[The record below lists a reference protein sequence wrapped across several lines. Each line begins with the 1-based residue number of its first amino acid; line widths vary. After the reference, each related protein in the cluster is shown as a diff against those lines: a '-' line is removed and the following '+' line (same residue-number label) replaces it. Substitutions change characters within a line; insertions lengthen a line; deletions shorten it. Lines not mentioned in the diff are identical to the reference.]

1 MNLLYIDLFCGAG
14 GTSTGVEAA
23 RVNGEKC
30 AKVVACV
37 NHDAHAI
44 ASHAANHPDAM
55 HFIEDVRTMDLKP
68 IAERLRLARS
78 FMPDAKVVLWASLE
92 CTNFSRAKGGKP
104 RDPDSR
110 TLAEHLFR
118 YIEALRPDYLQIE
131 NVEEFMSWGD
141 MDAQGKP
148 VSKDKGRCYVRWC
161 NRVMRYGYD
170 FEHRILNAADYGSY
184 TSRKRYFAIFA
195 RHGLPIVWPTPTHC
209 RHGIDNGLFG
219 SVPAWKPVRDVLDF
233 NDKGKSIFGRKK
245 PLSEKTLERIYEG
258 LLKFVP
264 EGKEAFLSKQYSGH
278 PASKNISIDEPAGT
292 ITTKDHHAFIFIQYG
307 NGYCRSCDMPA
318 STITTK
324 PKHSLVTCMYSW
336 NAQVVIND
344 TDSYMTKKI
353 KSYMLLH
360 NIIDILMRM
369 FREAELK
376 RIMGF
381 SENYVLCGTQ
391 VERNKYIGNAVPVVM
406 ACAMCETLGGRLS
419 ELGLPNVQMSKRLY
433 GNMAFCTNR

>member
-1 MNLLYIDLFCGAG
+1 M
-14 GTSTGVEAA
+14 
-23 RVNGEKC
+23 NGEKC

-37 NHDAHAI
+37 NHDANAI

-55 HFIEDVRTMDLKP
+55 HFIEDVRTLDLKP
-68 IAERLRLARS
+68 IAERLRLAKS
-78 FMPDAKVVLWASLE
+78 FTPDAKVVLWASLE
-92 CTNFSRAKGGKP
+92 CTNFSRAKGGQP

-118 YIEALRPDYLQIE
+118 YIEVLRPDYLQIE

-141 MDAQGKP
+141 MDTQGKP
-148 VSKDKGRCYVRWC
+148 VSKDKGKCYVRWC

-170 FEHRILNAADYGSY
+170 FEYRILNAADYGAY
-184 TSRKRYFAIFA
+184 TSRKRFFGCFAK
-195 RHGLPIVWPTPTHC
+195 HGLPIVWPTPTHC

-233 NDKGKSIFGRKK
+233 NDRGKSIFGRKK

-264 EGKEAFLSKQYSGH
+264 EGKQAFLSKQYSGH
-278 PASKNISIDEPAGT
+278 PSSKNISIDEPAGT

-324 PKHSLVTCMYSW
+324 PKHSLVTCMYS
-336 NAQVVIND
+336 QSKKVVIND

-369 FREAELK
+369 FRESELK

-406 ACAMCETLGGRLS
+406 VSAMCETLSSRLS
-419 ELGLPNVQMSKRLY
+419 EFGQRAAV
-433 GNMAFCTNR
+433 AI